1 MNIKGTVKAALPIE
15 SGTSK
20 AGNSYQKQTFVITTE
35 GQYPK
40 DVAFTLFNDRV
51 SLCPKVGEEV
61 DVHFDLSSRE
71 WNNKFYTEASAF
83 RVDRPATTQSAPA
96 PQPAPQAAPQQS
108 NDDIPF

>member
-1 MNIKGTVKAALPIE
+1 MQIKGKVKAVLPIE

-20 AGNSYQKQTFVITTE
+20 SGNNWQKQTFVITTE

-40 DVAFTLFNDRV
+40 DVAFTLFGDKV

-61 DVHFDLSSRE
+61 DVHFDLASRE
-71 WNNKFYTEASAF
+71 WNGRYFTEATAY
-83 RVDRPATTQSAPA
+83 RVERPTQ
-96 PQPAPQAAPQQS
+96 QAPQASAPTLAPQQS

>member
-1 MNIKGTVKAALPIE
+1 MNIKGKVKAALPVE

-20 AGNSYQKQTFVITTE
+20 SGNAWQKCGFVITTE

-40 DVAFTLFNDRV
+40 DVAFTLFGDKV

-71 WNNKFYTEASAF
+71 YNGRWYSEITAY
-83 RVDRPATTQSAPA
+83 RVDRPQATASA
-96 PQPAPQAAPQQS
+96 PQPSYQPQNAP
-108 NDDIPF
+108 F